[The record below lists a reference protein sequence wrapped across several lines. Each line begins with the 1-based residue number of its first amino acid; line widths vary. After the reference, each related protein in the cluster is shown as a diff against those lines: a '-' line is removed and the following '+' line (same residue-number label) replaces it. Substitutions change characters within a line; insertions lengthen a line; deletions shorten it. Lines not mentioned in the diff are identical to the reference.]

1 MNNLKTLL
9 FQRYRIVLLLII
21 SMIFCIVLLMIRM
34 KITHSFFYL
43 FLVWNLFL
51 AIIPYVITT
60 YLISKPKLNKFL
72 FALMFTIWLLF
83 LPNSPYIIT
92 DLLHLRLSPLDILWL
107 DVLIVISFA
116 MNGLVLCFL
125 SILDMELLLRKYFS
139 SKKVIFIVIA
149 IFFLVGFGIYL
160 GRFLRFN
167 SWDILQHPFALLK
180 DILQIIYQPNHHL
193 NALLFSFSF
202 GTFLSIGFYLFKE
215 KHSVHNI

>member
-1 MNNLKTLL
+1 M
-9 FQRYRIVLLLII
+9 
-21 SMIFCIVLLMIRM
+21 
-34 KITHSFFYL
+34 
-43 FLVWNLFL
+43 
-51 AIIPYVITT
+51 
-60 YLISKPKLNKFL
+60 
-72 FALMFTIWLLF
+72 
-83 LPNSPYIIT
+83 
-92 DLLHLRLSPLDILWL
+92 HLRLSPLDIIWL

-139 SKKVIFIVIA
+139 SKKVFYIVIT

-167 SWDILQHPFALLK
+167 SWDIIQHPFKLLK
-180 DILQIIYQPNHHL
+180 DILQIIYYPDQHFK
-193 NALLFSFSF
+193 AWLFSFSF